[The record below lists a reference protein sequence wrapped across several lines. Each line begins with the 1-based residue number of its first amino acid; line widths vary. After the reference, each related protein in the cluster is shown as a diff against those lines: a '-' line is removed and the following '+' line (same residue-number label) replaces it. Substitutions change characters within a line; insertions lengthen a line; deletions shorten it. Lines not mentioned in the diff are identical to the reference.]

1 MHLSSSRTA
10 APLHDD
16 SIRARPRSLAVHESR
31 SDVKQTTHAGA
42 AGASIFTLQQ
52 HSGADAADGSRVLK
66 RCATAALQPVQCG
79 SHSMCVTVC
88 DGCAAGRSTVDMP
101 STS

>member
-66 RCATAALQPVQCG
+66 RCASCSAARAVRLP
-79 SHSMCVTVC
+79 
-88 DGCAAGRSTVDMP
+88 
-101 STS
+101 

>member
-10 APLHDD
+10 APLHND
-16 SIRARPRSLAVHESR
+16 SIRARPRTVAVHESR

-66 RCATAALQPVQCG
+66 RCASCSAARAVRLP
-79 SHSMCVTVC
+79 
-88 DGCAAGRSTVDMP
+88 
-101 STS
+101 

>member
-52 HSGADAADGSRVLK
+52 HSGAPTRSGWLESAEEVCQLLCSPCSAAPIA
-66 RCATAALQPVQCG
+66 CA
-79 SHSMCVTVC
+79 
-88 DGCAAGRSTVDMP
+88 
-101 STS
+101 